1 MEKGHRMGKFNI
13 LSVNVIRFQGN
24 QKIIRVGLSDRNN
37 AASGLFTKK
46 IRAISGLSGRLKAQF
61 LVTHGCFP
69 KKPIIFE
76 IYVEFGAFWYQI
88 CRGSKNFAFG
98 LMAGKFGK
106 FGLKALFVS
115 CAFIVRVAEAPADH
129 ESTNEDFRGC
139 SRDDKPVFIEEINK

>member
-1 MEKGHRMGKFNI
+1 M
-13 LSVNVIRFQGN
+13 
-24 QKIIRVGLSDRNN
+24 
-37 AASGLFTKK
+37 
-46 IRAISGLSGRLKAQF
+46 QF
-61 LVTHGCFP
+61 LVTHRCFP

-88 CRGSKNFAFG
+88 CRGSKNIAFG
-98 LMAGKFGK
+98 LMAEKFGK

-139 SRDDKPVFIEEINK
+139 SRDDKPVFIEEINKQGPSI